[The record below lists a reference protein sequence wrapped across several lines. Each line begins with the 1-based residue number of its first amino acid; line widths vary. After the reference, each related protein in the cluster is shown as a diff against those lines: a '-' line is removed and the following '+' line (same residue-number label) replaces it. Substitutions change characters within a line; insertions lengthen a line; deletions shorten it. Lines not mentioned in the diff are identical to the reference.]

1 MEVTRANDTAGF
13 HSYDVMNPHDDGVS
27 LDVIVD
33 WLEDAGNPIHRVDD
47 YDEWLSRFSTA
58 LRALPEAQRQLSVLP
73 LLHAYAHPERPLRGA
88 LAPAV
93 EFRSAVQQA
102 KIGAEE
108 DIPHLSR
115 EFIGKYV
122 TDLELLDVLTR

>member
-1 MEVTRANDTAGF
+1 
-13 HSYDVMNPHDDGVS
+13 
-27 LDVIVD
+27 
-33 WLEDAGNPIHRVDD
+33 
-47 YDEWLSRFSTA
+47 
-58 LRALPEAQRQLSVLP
+58 VLP